1 MSEPIPPEVEGG
13 AEAAETEDWPTF
25 RLPPDGAPH
34 IRLHRPTTPIGQM
47 HETAGN
53 LGAPDLRGGT
63 FRVDHLY
70 GPHGLK
76 YPILALLVRR
86 HLGPVR
92 HALSQR
98 TVAGGLKVT
107 FAPGDRPAV
116 PPAHPSPPASPPVT
130 PTPQ

>member
-1 MSEPIPPEVEGG
+1 MTDPSPPDAPVE
-13 AEAAETEDWPTF
+13 EEDLPRF
-25 RLPPDGAPH
+25 VLPPDGAPDV
-34 IRLHRPTTPIGQM
+34 RLERPSTPLCQMYESAGQ
-47 HETAGN
+47 
-53 LGAPDLRGGT
+53 LGAPDLRGDT

-116 PPAHPSPPASPPVT
+116 PEASPSSSDPPSSTPASR
-130 PTPQ
+130 